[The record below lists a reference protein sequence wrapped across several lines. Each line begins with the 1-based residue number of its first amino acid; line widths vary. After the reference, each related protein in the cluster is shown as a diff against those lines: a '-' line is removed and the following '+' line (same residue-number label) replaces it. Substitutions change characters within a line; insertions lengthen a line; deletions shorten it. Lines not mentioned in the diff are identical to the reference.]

1 MKNTFKK
8 LLPVI
13 IVALVMVAA
22 FAVTAFATDDWM
34 GTVTLKDMSQSGVQ
48 TSGYSDIDKNPDWIQ
63 VSSNTA
69 ANTRAYLDANYYW
82 SWGVKSYYNSK
93 TETLVIVV
101 NWYNSVT
108 MTGRDNTSGGYAKG
122 EERISA
128 EDQKDIDSRYW
139 SPRWTG
145 DTEPCYHVHN
155 FKTWI
160 MENSDKIKHLELRP
174 YGQGKTTKVT
184 VTEDFGKFYASQMTA
199 LETVKYTADFS
210 FRSATIAADK
220 TNIFFNN
227 KANLTTVQYG
237 EFAANGDFTTDCPA
251 NAVSL
256 IEGVVTGERFGVSNL
271 TFEGCT
277 SISNV
282 IINNNTSGHIGLKDN
297 AFKNC
302 TALKLVYI
310 GTDMASYTVGTTP
323 FSGCDA
329 VKVYVNDTSAAAATA
344 LASAGVTVKALSEY
358 KNDLKEII
366 LTSEGVLVKIAD
378 NASIGSKVAIRFI
391 FKWNSGLTTM
401 LGTPKKVGLVAC
413 SEKNYS
419 SIAGDDEI
427 TKIEALLA
435 GNVPGVVKNDVAI
448 YENGEFT
455 LRGKFLQDGTDV
467 EAGIYSYSYTLYGIP
482 EANYDSEIYAA
493 SYIQLADDTYIVVS
507 NGYTDFTGTEKNT
520 ISLYDATLGLFKN
533 GLINSEKVEDKYLW
547 DVIKLG
553 KTAADGQVA
562 ANNLEYYFLTDNI
575 DGGHVLAYRAITKFA
590 DDGVTLKGAT
600 IPHAKTTGMPWKA
613 FKDKY
618 FESTSIVVDYG
629 VTGAASGSTRTFGPD
644 YSTTVFNTTTKTL
657 VYPVSFDLTAG
668 THAFHLMPVL
678 KDVIWCHTDENGN
691 YVPHMSDVTWSD
703 QCVQRE
709 QLYDLRGFGVNLV
722 ATTLSQC
729 TWLLN
734 ADYYPEK
741 KMNVVVSTKNT
752 NIGAGV
758 GDHRVL
764 WKSN

>member
-13 IVALVMVAA
+13 IVTLVMVAA
-22 FAVTAFATDDWM
+22 FAVTAFAADDWM
-34 GTVTLKDMSQSGVQ
+34 GTVTPKDMSQSGVQ

-210 FRSATIAADK
+210 FRSAGIAADK
-220 TNIFFNN
+220 TNIFFKD
-227 KANLTTVQYG
+227 KANLTTIQYG

-256 IEGVVTGERFGVSNL
+256 IEGVVTGERFGISNL

-277 SISNV
+277 SISSV

-358 KNDLKEII
+358 KNDL
-366 LTSEGVLVKIAD
+366 
-378 NASIGSKVAIRFI
+378 
-391 FKWNSGLTTM
+391 
-401 LGTPKKVGLVAC
+401 
-413 SEKNYS
+413 
-419 SIAGDDEI
+419 
-427 TKIEALLA
+427 
-435 GNVPGVVKNDVAI
+435 
-448 YENGEFT
+448 
-455 LRGKFLQDGTDV
+455 
-467 EAGIYSYSYTLYGIP
+467 
-482 EANYDSEIYAA
+482 
-493 SYIQLADDTYIVVS
+493 
-507 NGYTDFTGTEKNT
+507 
-520 ISLYDATLGLFKN
+520 
-533 GLINSEKVEDKYLW
+533 
-547 DVIKLG
+547 
-553 KTAADGQVA
+553 
-562 ANNLEYYFLTDNI
+562 
-575 DGGHVLAYRAITKFA
+575 
-590 DDGVTLKGAT
+590 
-600 IPHAKTTGMPWKA
+600 
-613 FKDKY
+613 
-618 FESTSIVVDYG
+618 
-629 VTGAASGSTRTFGPD
+629 
-644 YSTTVFNTTTKTL
+644 
-657 VYPVSFDLTAG
+657 
-668 THAFHLMPVL
+668 
-678 KDVIWCHTDENGN
+678 
-691 YVPHMSDVTWSD
+691 
-703 QCVQRE
+703 
-709 QLYDLRGFGVNLV
+709 
-722 ATTLSQC
+722 
-729 TWLLN
+729 
-734 ADYYPEK
+734 
-741 KMNVVVSTKNT
+741 
-752 NIGAGV
+752 
-758 GDHRVL
+758 
-764 WKSN
+764 